1 MTIEK
6 NDQEQRINR
15 EYCEYVLNEIHEAT
29 NDFVNE
35 KKIMLKK
42 VLFTVKRYMKLKKY
56 RTLDSNK
63 YYNFAINAVKS
74 YYDPQILFCGYKYD
88 KDIEKIYEDGKK
100 NLEVLSERKKYQTG
114 AYEEIQ
120 RHLENVCCIMSNTA
134 ESKKQNFSEIKYC
147 TSDIEY
153 TLVNDLLK
161 SNVMNQC
168 FDKKKME
175 GLGMVRKILYRFMK
189 IIPFAKIVMLVIGI
203 ILVFIP
209 DPIPFLIDEIFIIWY
224 IGSLLWGFNNW
235 DIRSCIGEY
244 YKNMIEATCIV
255 DKKLRS
261 ETDEW

>member
-1 MTIEK
+1 MADKVQKIS
-6 NDQEQRINR
+6 I
-15 EYCEYVLNEIHEAT
+15 EYCEYVLNEIQEAT
-29 NDFVNE
+29 SDFVNE
-35 KKIMLKK
+35 KKIILKK
-42 VLFTVKRYMKLKKY
+42 VLFTVNQYMKLKRY

-63 YYNFAINAVKS
+63 YYDFAISAVKS

-100 NLEVLSERKKYQTG
+100 NLERLSERKKYQIG

-120 RHLENVCCIMSNTA
+120 KHLENVCCIMSNTA

-153 TLVNDLLK
+153 TLVKDLLK
-161 SNVMNQC
+161 SNVMDKC

-175 GLGMVRKILYRFMK
+175 GLGWIKRNLYKIMKIMPFMK
-189 IIPFAKIVMLVIGI
+189 SIIILIGI
-203 ILVFIP
+203 ILAVIP
-209 DPIPFLIDEIFIIWY
+209 DPIPILDEVLVIWCVVDLLI
-224 IGSLLWGFNNW
+224 GFDKW
-235 DIRSCIGEY
+235 DIRSCTGAY